1 MNNTIAIIKNAFDI
15 GFCNNALAKMTNKQR
30 GAVGQFEAGTVVEQ
44 TRKSNVC
51 FVNGIINN
59 TDLFTPLITK
69 VSEINKQYFGFDLNE
84 PETIQL
90 TEYDSAEQGEY
101 KPHEDDAD
109 WVGLVP
115 ERFDPRGVRKLSV
128 VIQLSDSK
136 SYEGGELIIET
147 INSEE
152 KFKLNAGEII
162 LYPSSYLHAVSQVDS
177 GYRVVCVGWIESYVK
192 SAEQREY
199 LFDLDAGARGIL
211 AKYGMSD
218 EVDLIFKSYSNLL
231 RILGN

>member
-1 MNNTIAIIKNAFDI
+1 MNNTIAIIKNAFDL

-136 SYEGGELIIET
+136 SYEGGELIFPNNEGYDSSHATGIGT
-147 INSEE
+147 C
-152 KFKLNAGEII
+152 II
-162 LYPSSYLHAVSQVDS
+162 FPSYLKHGVTPVTSGVRHSLVS
-177 GYRVVCVGWIESYVK
+177 W
-192 SAEQREY
+192 
-199 LFDLDAGARGIL
+199 
-211 AKYGMSD
+211 
-218 EVDLIFKSYSNLL
+218 
-231 RILGN
+231 ILGPPFK

>member
-30 GAVGQFEAGTVVEQ
+30 VAVGQFEAGTVVEQ

-136 SYEGGELIIET
+136 SYEGGELIFPNNEGYDSSHATGIGT
-147 INSEE
+147 C
-152 KFKLNAGEII
+152 II
-162 LYPSSYLHAVSQVDS
+162 FPSYLKHGVTPVTSGVRHSLVS
-177 GYRVVCVGWIESYVK
+177 W
-192 SAEQREY
+192 
-199 LFDLDAGARGIL
+199 
-211 AKYGMSD
+211 
-218 EVDLIFKSYSNLL
+218 
-231 RILGN
+231 ILGPPFK